1 MMKVSGS
8 AGVPLVSSVGPV
20 VMQLLL
26 VRSSQKRITRW
37 LYYVICKQ
45 RKDKIW
51 VIERESISTARTMDC
66 LS

>member
-26 VRSSQKRITRW
+26 VRSGQKRIARW

-45 RKDKIW
+45 RKDKI
-51 VIERESISTARTMDC
+51 
-66 LS
+66 